1 VVARGEPVIDNALAF
16 AREHMNGAEPQPV
29 LIYATASPDEVK
41 ATQRELGVAQA
52 GELVERTLAS
62 IARGLRGLGVR
73 KFVVAG
79 GETSGAVVQA
89 LDVDMLRIGRQ
100 IDPGVPATATIGAEP
115 LALALKSGNFG
126 AVDFF
131 AKALRMLDGDAQ

>member
-1 VVARGEPVIDNALAF
+1 
-16 AREHMNGAEPQPV
+16 MNPTQPQPV

-62 IARGLRGLGVR
+62 IARGLRDLGVR

-89 LDVDMLRIGRQ
+89 LGVDMLRIGKQ
-100 IDPGVPATATIGAEP
+100 IDPGVPATATIAAEP

-131 AKALRMLDGDAQ
+131 AKALRMLDGGAR